1 MRADHSPQTLSC
13 DRRAILRGGT
23 LWLAAASLGPML
35 GDSLAH
41 SQNEAADAPAVRIGL
56 MTDLHHADKPPAGSR
71 HYRETLGKLAEAGDK
86 LRSLR
91 PDFIVELGDI
101 IDAADSVDTELRY
114 LSEINRHFSEIATDR
129 HYILGNHCVD
139 TLTKAEFLGAIGR
152 EKSFYSFDRGG
163 IHFVILDA
171 CFRADGQPYGRKNFQ
186 WTDANIP
193 AEELQW
199 LRDDLASNTLPTI
212 LFTHQRLDTDD
223 NHGIRN
229 APQVREVID
238 ASRGHVLA
246 VLQGHSHKNDVRQ
259 IGKTFYCT
267 LVAMIEG
274 SGPDNNGYSLMTIR
288 PNGDIRID
296 GFRNQADRHWPA

>member
-1 MRADHSPQTLSC
+1 MRADHSPQTLSL

-23 LWLAAASLGPML
+23 LWLAASSLDP
-35 GDSLAH
+35 SLAT
-41 SQNEAADAPAVRIGL
+41 SQDEAPAVRIGL
-56 MTDLHHADKPPAGSR
+56 MTDMHHADKPPAGSR
-71 HYRETLGKLAEAGDK
+71 HYRETLGKLAEASDK
-86 LRSLR
+86 LRALH

-101 IDAADSVDTELRY
+101 IDAADSVETELRY
-114 LSEINRHFSEIATDR
+114 LSEINRHFSEIAPDR
-129 HYILGNHCVD
+129 HYVLGNHCVD

-152 EKSFYSFDRGG
+152 DKSFYSFDRGG

-229 APQVREVID
+229 APQVRYVID
-238 ASRGHVLA
+238 ASRGKVLA

-274 SGPDNNGYSLMTIR
+274 SGPENNGYSLMTIR

>member
-1 MRADHSPQTLSC
+1 MRADLSPQTLSL

-23 LWLAAASLGPML
+23 LWLAATSLG
-35 GDSLAH
+35 SSIAT
-41 SQNEAADAPAVRIGL
+41 SQDEAPAVRIGL
-56 MTDLHHADKPPAGSR
+56 MTDMHHADKPPAGSR

-114 LSEINRHFSEIATDR
+114 LSEINRHFSEIAPDR
-129 HYILGNHCVD
+129 HYVLGNHCVD

-229 APQVREVID
+229 ASQVRDLID
-238 ASRGHVLA
+238 ASRGKVLA

-274 SGPDNNGYSLMTIR
+274 SGPENNGYSLMTIR
-288 PNGDIRID
+288 PSGDIRID

>member
-114 LSEINRHFSEIATDR
+114 LSEINRHFSEIAPDR

-171 CFRADGQPYGRKNFQ
+171 CFRADGEPYGRKNFQ

-193 AEELQW
+193 PQELQW

-229 APQVREVID
+229 APQVREAID

>member
-1 MRADHSPQTLSC
+1 MRADHSPQTLSL

-23 LWLAAASLGPML
+23 LWLAASSLDP
-35 GDSLAH
+35 SLAT
-41 SQNEAADAPAVRIGL
+41 SQDEAPAVRIGL
-56 MTDLHHADKPPAGSR
+56 MTDMHHADKPPAGSR

-114 LSEINRHFSEIATDR
+114 LSEINRHFSEIAPDR
-129 HYILGNHCVD
+129 HYVLGNHCVD

-229 APQVREVID
+229 ASQVRDLID
-238 ASRGHVLA
+238 ASRSKVLA

-274 SGPDNNGYSLMTIR
+274 SGPENNGYSLMTIR
-288 PNGDIRID
+288 PSGDIRID